1 MRRLSLEKRVQ
12 VLSALVEGNSI
23 RATVRMTGAAKDT
36 VTKLLCDVGDAC
48 DRYLDENLRNL
59 TCVRVQ
65 CDEIW
70 AFCHA
75 KERNLKPQYRDRDEY
90 GDVWT
95 WTAIDP
101 DTKLVVS
108 YLVGKRSWLFARRF
122 MIDLADRIKS
132 YVQLTTDG
140 LGMYKENVKY
150 AFKHRVD
157 YGTEVKVFGFEGTE
171 IQPDRKYS
179 PSIVTELKRSRV
191 FGAPDPAHIT
201 TAHVE
206 RQNLTM
212 RMHMRRFTRL
222 TNAFSKKVENHRRA
236 VALHFMHYNFCRRHL
251 TLKTTPAIAHGITD
265 RQWTLADLANLP
277 DVLADSESA

>member
-1 MRRLSLEKRVQ
+1 MNRLPLQKRVQ

-23 RATVRMTGAAKDT
+23 RATVRMTGAAKAT
-36 VTKLLCDVGDAC
+36 VIKLLCDVGDAC
-48 DRYLDENLRNL
+48 DRYLDENLRGL

-75 KERNLKPQYRDRDEY
+75 KERNLKPKLREREEY

-95 WTAIDP
+95 WTAIDA
-101 DTKLVVS
+101 DTRLVIS

-122 MIDLADRIKS
+122 MLDLADRVKS

-140 LGMYKENVKY
+140 LGMYKENVKQ
-150 AFKHRVD
+150 AFGYRVD
-157 YGTEVKVFGFEGTE
+157 YGTEVKVFGIEGTE
-171 IQPDRKYS
+171 IAPDRKYS
-179 PSIVTELKRSRV
+179 PAVVTELKRRRI
-191 FGAPDPAHIT
+191 FGAPDPAYIT
-201 TAHVE
+201 TAHIE

-236 VALHFMHYNFCRRHL
+236 VALHFMHYNFCRVHS
-251 TLKTTPAIAHGITD
+251 TLKTTPAIAHKLTD
-265 RQWTLADLANLP
+265 RVWALADLAQLP
-277 DVLADSESA
+277 DVLRDSEAA